1 MGIVNRRALVW
12 IAAVLSLT
20 AVPAGVAAQ
29 QSLSAYFPM
38 NPGTVWVYRA
48 NSGGEFMLRVG
59 GTVRVGPADCRV
71 IETLIEGAVTQQ
83 ECYRLEKDGVY
94 TVQRSTATGSVLL
107 TPPQRILASPVSVG
121 EKWQWSGRIGEQPI
135 VFSYTWARR
144 ESVTIPAGTFDAM
157 QLYFEGN
164 PGPQVRIQSWRWFAP
179 GVGLV
184 KEDTTLQQGT
194 QTSRNYAE
202 LVQVIMGK

>member
-1 MGIVNRRALVW
+1 VGVVERRTLFW
-12 IAAVLSLT
+12 IGAVLLMA
-20 AVPAGVAAQ
+20 AVPAGVVAQ
-29 QSLSAYFPM
+29 QSLAAYFPM
-38 NPGTVWVYRA
+38 TQGTVWIYRA

-59 GTVRVGPADCRV
+59 VATRVGPVDCRLIETV
-71 IETLIEGAVTQQ
+71 IEGNVTQQ
-83 ECYRLEKDGVY
+83 ECYRVEKDGVY
-94 TVQRSTATGSVLL
+94 TIQRSTATGSVLL

-121 EKWQWSGRIGEQPI
+121 QKWQWNGRIGDQPI
-135 VFSYTWARR
+135 VFYYTWARR
-144 ESVTIPAGTFDAM
+144 ENLVTPAGTFPAM

-164 PGPQVRIQSWRWFAP
+164 PAPQVRIQSWRWFAP

-184 KEDTTLQQGT
+184 KEDTTLQQGA